1 MVPPAGE
8 MSSRDQSG
16 PVLVRTYPG
25 TVCGGLVPVGG
36 GSRGRRGAVPDPL
49 ILSDESVGKGLK
61 LTSQTQRLRDES

>member
-1 MVPPAGE
+1 MVPPAGD

-36 GSRGRRGAVPDPL
+36 GSKGRQGTAPDPNRV
-49 ILSDESVGKGLK
+49 E
-61 LTSQTQRLRDES
+61 RDQLG